1 MSAAVY
7 QIIDQIQHLD
17 HEDRSLF
24 DRLLEKLEENDWQA
38 EARKARRQA
47 GKLGL
52 DQQAIDKTIERE
64 RYGA

>member
-7 QIIDQIQHLD
+7 QIIDQIKQLD
-17 HEDRSLF
+17 DEDRSLF
-24 DRLLEKLEENDWQA
+24 DRLLERLEENDWQA
-38 EARKARRQA
+38 EARRARRRA

-52 DQQAIDKTIERE
+52 DQQAIDRAVELE